1 LSADVQWID
10 PFINA
15 EKNNVIGTLRAQGLL
30 HRLADPRLFAEASQL
45 QMDIE
50 PVARENIA
58 KFVQEASNSPDSV
71 LQRARSLAG
80 L

>member
-1 LSADVQWID
+1 
-10 PFINA
+10 
-15 EKNNVIGTLRAQGLL
+15 
-30 HRLADPRLFAEASQL
+30 LFAEASQL

-71 LQRARSLAG
+71 LQRARRLAG